1 MPKCFRVHAICE
13 LVGLQCSMHDTGTAA
28 DGNPCNKDEAAYE
41 KKLFLCPVLASS
53 SSLICCKMRPS
64 LFASFLSKLSTSTAF
79 GFPLKPR

>member
-1 MPKCFRVHAICE
+1 M
-13 LVGLQCSMHDTGTAA
+13 LQCGMLTQRPLLMATHAELSTG
-28 DGNPCNKDEAAYE
+28 DEAAHE

-79 GFPLKPR
+79 GFP